1 MGIINWV
8 NYIKSVNTMRNKL
21 FLIGALLLAVTF
33 NSCVKKTFDSEV
45 VIPATDTLNI
55 TASVVGRIIDEAGIP
70 VAGAAVKSATSTT
83 YTNVNGEFS
92 FSDIPLND
100 YAAYITAAHVGYF
113 NGARTFMA
121 RQGQK
126 HYIEIQLKKKSAVGI
141 VSSTTGG
148 VLTLNNGASFSLP
161 ANAVRNQATG
171 AKYTGDVHV
180 ALSFTD
186 PAQTNG
192 DRQTP
197 GAQRGINTAGNEM
210 GIESFG
216 MLGIELTGNNG
227 EVLQIDTPK
236 SATITLPVSAGLLQ
250 YAPTSKTELWS
261 FNESTGFWHQEGTAV
276 RMGGNFV
283 ASITHCAT
291 WNCGAAYKGVRFSA
305 TVRDTKNN
313 PFKRS
318 LVRVKRVYTNSYVY
332 SFTDTSGVYA
342 GLVPYN
348 EPLVIE
354 VLGTG
359 SCAETVLNRDSGN
372 IGPYNSATADAGVIY
387 VNNFGSYGTAT
398 ISGKVVDCANKGIAA
413 GILYFNLRGLSYQTP
428 ITNGAYSVSIPMCV
442 SSDTIQYYVLNQT
455 DTTVGQWTSAVVYT
469 GQNNFSNIVACK
481 FGSNP
486 TVPYKRFIYFYI
498 DSISANSVDSINT
511 QPDSTS
517 GFVVGNVVPSFTTIY
532 GSKSA
537 SNNITFNF
545 TGTQGAAVMSN
556 LYINHPFLKNN
567 NITSTNVAV
576 NLTSYSTHI
585 GGFINGSFGGTFV
598 SDTIHHIYGIF
609 QVRRDY

>member
-1 MGIINWV
+1 
-8 NYIKSVNTMRNKL
+8 MRNKL
-21 FLIGALLLAVTF
+21 FWIGALLLAITF
-33 NSCVKKTFDSEV
+33 NSCVKKTFNAEV

-55 TASVVGRIIDEAGIP
+55 TASVEGRIIDEAGIP

-100 YAAYITAAHVGYF
+100 YAAYITASHVGYF

-126 HYIEIQLKKKSAVGI
+126 HYIEIQLKKKSVDGI
-141 VSSTTGG
+141 VSSATGG
-148 VLTLNNGASFSLP
+148 VLTLTSGASFTLP
-161 ANAVRNQATG
+161 ANAVKNQATG
-171 AKYTGDVHV
+171 AKYIGDVHI
-180 ALSFTD
+180 ALSWID

-197 GAQRGINTAGNEM
+197 GAQRGINTLGNEM

-216 MLGIELTGNNG
+216 MFGIELTGNNG
-227 EVLQIDTPK
+227 EILQIDTPR
-236 SATITLPVSAGLLQ
+236 SATITLPISAGLVQ
-250 YAPTSKTELWS
+250 YAPTSKVELWS
-261 FNESTGFWHQEGTAV
+261 FNESTGFWNQEGTAV

-291 WNCGAAYKGVRFSA
+291 WNCGASYKGVRFTA

-318 LVRVKRVYTNSYVY
+318 LVRVKRVYTNSYIY

-342 GLVPYN
+342 SLVPYN

-354 VLGTG
+354 VLGSG
-359 SCAETVLNRDSGN
+359 SCSESVLNRDSGN
-372 IGPYNSATADAGVIY
+372 IGPYTSATADAGVIY
-387 VNNFGSYGTAT
+387 VNNFGTYGTAT
-398 ISGKVVDCANKGIAA
+398 ISGKVVNCSNKGIAA
-413 GILYFNLRGLSYQTP
+413 GYLYFNLRGLSYQTP
-428 ITNGAYSVSIPMCV
+428 ITNGAYSITIPMCV
-442 SSDTIQYYVLNQT
+442 SSDTIKYYVLDQT

-469 GQNNFSNIVACK
+469 GQNNFSNIIACK

-486 TVPYKRFIYFYI
+486 TTPNKRFIYFYI
-498 DSISANSVDSINT
+498 DSISAASVDSINT

-517 GFVVGNVVPSFTTIY
+517 GFIDGNVVPSFTTIY

-537 SNNITFNF
+537 SNNIIFNF
-545 TGTQGAAVMSN
+545 TGTQGSSLMSN

-567 NITSTNVAV
+567 NITATNVAV
-576 NLTSYSTHI
+576 NIISYSTHV
-585 GGFINGSFGGTFV
+585 GGFISGSFGGTFV
-598 SDTIHHIYGIF
+598 SDTTHQIYGIF